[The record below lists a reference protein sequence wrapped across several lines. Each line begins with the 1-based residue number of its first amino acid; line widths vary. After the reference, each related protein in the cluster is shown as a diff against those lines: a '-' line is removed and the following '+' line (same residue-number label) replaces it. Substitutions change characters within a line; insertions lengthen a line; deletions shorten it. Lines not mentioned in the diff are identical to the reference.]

1 MKNKIKKINLLIWMM
16 FASIF
21 LISCNSKT
29 KGDKNQPTI
38 SNEQAIIIF
47 KNLIHI
53 EPIYCLVT
61 TIDNKE
67 CIICIANKAGV
78 ICKSKMTYYS
88 YEPNFVYYKLTK
100 FANAWRV
107 DTQKPFVIHVDWG
120 EPTCQFLNDIEIDTI
135 GNKPYL
141 YFLYTLRADGSGSS
155 TLSLNFAL
163 FSLTNFQLTTL
174 EYDCASIVLTDY
186 PDSDKYEL
194 NRVSGDYTNLDKLT
208 SKPDLLKFLENKAR
222 VSPYIK
228 PITEHYTDSVLKSN
242 HNAWAQI
249 NSATN
254 QEPEMNGVD
263 NSIENQ
269 PYASEAQNP
278 NYKIRDLIKFDDSE
292 WIIVSALN
300 NGKTLESTN
309 PFKDDALTEGK
320 FITIYYKVK
329 NISKKEVRF
338 GSDTPILIDSQGR
351 EYNNYNEQVFYT
363 PKETKI
369 LEFETLPPGITKEFY
384 SIFEVADDAKN
395 LKFQALSFIKNGDK
409 ILVNL
414 GF

>member
-1 MKNKIKKINLLIWMM
+1 MTNKIKKLNLLFGAMM

-21 LISCNSKT
+21 LVSCNGQT
-29 KGDKNQPTI
+29 KGDKTQPTI
-38 SNEQAIIIF
+38 SKEQATSIF
-47 KNLIHI
+47 KNLIHV

-61 TIDNKE
+61 TIDSKE

-78 ICKSKMTYYS
+78 ICKSKMTYY
-88 YEPNFVYYKLTK
+88 YFEPNFVFYKLTK

-174 EYDCASIVLTDY
+174 EYDCASIILTDY

-222 VSPYIK
+222 ESPYIK

-242 HNAWAQI
+242 HHAWAQI

-269 PYASEAQNP
+269 PYASEVQKP
-278 NYKIRDLIKFDDSE
+278 NYKIGDLIKFSDSE
-292 WIIVSALN
+292 WTIVSAVN
-300 NGKTLESTN
+300 NGKTLKSN
-309 PFKDDALTEGK
+309 NMFKDDALTEGK
-320 FITIYYKVK
+320 FITICYKVK
-329 NISKKEVRF
+329 NITNKEIRIL
-338 GSDTPILIDSQGR
+338 DTPKLLDSKVR
-351 EYNNYNEQVFYT
+351 EYNYYDEQVFYI
-363 PKETKI
+363 PENAKDLKYAP
-369 LEFETLPPGITKEFY
+369 LPPDITKKFY
-384 SIFEVADDAKN
+384 SVFEVPSDAKN
-395 LKFQALSFIKNGDK
+395 LKFQALSLVENGDI
-409 ILVNL
+409 ILVNI